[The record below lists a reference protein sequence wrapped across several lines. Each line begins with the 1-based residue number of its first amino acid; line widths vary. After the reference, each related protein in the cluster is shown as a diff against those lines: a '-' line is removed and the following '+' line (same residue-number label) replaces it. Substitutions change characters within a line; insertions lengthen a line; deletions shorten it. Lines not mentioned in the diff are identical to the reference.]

1 MFSFGFANIITD
13 CLNQISNGYTYGK
26 NVGRIHFMHTLYY
39 YECQLLEKAGMNEV
53 HFIPHATAT
62 FWWVTNDYT
71 NLIKLN
77 MQSGREGGRGGYL
90 M

>member
-1 MFSFGFANIITD
+1 
-13 CLNQISNGYTYGK
+13 
-26 NVGRIHFMHTLYY
+26 
-39 YECQLLEKAGMNEV
+39 MNEV

-77 MQSGREGGRGGYL
+77 MQSGREGGRGGGTSCNEGKYRSVCWGGSRFL
-90 M
+90 VSLVGLRSPRVCRKR